1 MKEFE
6 ITLAS
11 DEVML
16 IISALVTTGAQKRFE
31 DNKELLG
38 RLKAL
43 ENKLY
48 ALYHDPKLD
57 ELEVF

>member
-11 DEVML
+11 DEVLL
-16 IISALVTTGAQKRFE
+16 IIGALVTAGAQKRFK
-31 DNKELLG
+31 DNDELLG

-48 ALYHDPKLD
+48 ALYHNPLYD

>member
-1 MKEFE
+1 
-6 ITLAS
+6 
-11 DEVML
+11 ML

-43 ENKLY
+43 EDKLY